1 MASAVIVDAEIWI
14 WTSTG
19 MRRTPSNEGFIA
31 TREIERL
38 LEEAHERGRQQGLR
52 QADEETK
59 R

>member
-1 MASAVIVDAEIWI
+1 MIVDAEIWI